1 MKNSGQPPVSD
12 KSANQPQ
19 NPIRRK
25 LLKLLGLGTGIGA
38 APAIAGNTN
47 DLADALFETAGFL
60 SDKTVLIL
68 FRPQDLLELKLTF
81 TGYKKSAD
89 NKSLVKTA
97 GPFLL
102 LVEFQ
107 PQSIAEQAW
116 EETGGE
122 EGQANLDESAK
133 KDLKWNNPNEPVLT
147 GMIIGNPNINPGI
160 KSIIPPA
167 KTYISGK
174 TRLVFDTKGKDNIA
188 LSPSSLLDWSNFQMV
203 VNKRATCTPVF
214 SADDIRTPIYDNKNI
229 IAPKNIEPVK
239 TAPVTLPNNNNNNNP
254 NPGRRITNPP
264 VNSRDTL
271 RRQVELNRNTRA
283 AGRDEANTIAKNEL
297 PIAAI
302 KTDEGLLANI
312 NAYLNSNKPAPI
324 GENET
329 SIEAPYRLFLSP
341 NQFAAWKQEALLQN
355 RPDLQGTQ
363 LSTYE
368 LWHTRLASTNCR
380 GTLDNSR
387 ATKGIKT
394 IRALWGTDINGD
406 WTQKPERDYSP
417 DGKMDMV
424 GLNKFITSLYND
436 DRHCI
441 VHQTSN
447 FGIKEFKPKPIQV
460 NNLMLSTLGAWLDAI
475 VEFKRPELKSVDGSL
490 NMLKWKHIATLARDH
505 YVEVVYA
512 GNMYPFGHEAALVRI
527 TERKPKNGF
536 AGNWQRYFVAI
547 TEEEKKFNQRD
558 RDGKFNAF
566 PFSTIKIVTTAT
578 PTISSPNK
586 FMPSAAGN
594 KDWQFV
600 PTMANGNPFLFKIV
614 AYDYDGGDVSFEM
627 PLVFVS
633 TNISLNN
640 DQSPNGGFIKDLNE
654 YYAKQSINSVNL
666 RNQKMALARS
676 TGKPGETHYE
686 TNRIIFSGNLLLKE
700 SPYFGPGTASLDV
713 FVSAVENITG
723 QRKPLKI
730 QLEDDNNPGGVIA
743 RLHPASGKLAVN
755 FNGSGNKTGGSLSP
769 NFSITGLSRTYGA
782 ISGKIEDVKN
792 KLMDPAS
799 FFDTSAKLFG
809 IIPLSSIIK
818 ATTDLVAG
826 ESPIP
831 ALKNIETDEARITQY
846 TWKGAK
852 LVKQDFFKKM
862 LIFDPAN
869 DARLIIE
876 TSLYRY
882 KGNKP
887 NALIVD
893 SSISGFDIILAGLA
907 KVGFKKVG
915 FKTGANTKTDFTVD
929 MKNPALEF
937 LGPLTFINVLQKYI
951 PADGFSDPP
960 FLDITTSGITS
971 GYTLALPDVQLGAFT
986 LRNINL
992 GASVNLSF
1000 TGGPLIMRFNFCEK
1014 HQPFQLTVSALG
1026 GGGFLA
1032 LEFDVK
1038 GLRTLEAALE
1048 FGAAAS
1054 INLGV
1059 ASGAVSIMGG
1069 VYFKITKK
1077 DDDGKEII
1085 IEGYV
1090 RINGALSVLG
1100 LITVSLE
1107 FLLTLTAN
1115 LETINDKEKVTKVWG
1130 KATLKIKIEIFFFS
1144 KTVKLETSRE
1154 FAGAGADPTFT
1165 MLVSEK
1171 DWLEYCDTFA
1181 A

>member
-1 MKNSGQPPVSD
+1 MKKTGQ
-12 KSANQPQ
+12 NQDQPTAAHTPQ
-19 NPIRRK
+19 SKTRRK

-60 SDKTVLIL
+60 SDKTELVL

-81 TGYKKSAD
+81 TGYKKSPD
-89 NKSLVKTA
+89 NKSLIKTA

-122 EGQANLDESAK
+122 EGQANLDEAAK
-133 KDLKWNNPNEPVLT
+133 KDLKWNNPNEPTLSA
-147 GMIIGNPNINPGI
+147 MIIGNPNINPGL

-174 TRLVFDTKGKDNIA
+174 TRLVFDTKGKDSIA
-188 LSPSSLLDWSNFQMV
+188 LAPSALLDWSSFQMV

-214 SADDIRTPIYDNKNI
+214 SVEDIRTPIYDNKNI
-229 IAPKNIEPVK
+229 LAPKNIEPIK
-239 TAPVTLPNNNNNNNP
+239 KEPVNLPNNNNNNNNNNP
-254 NPGRRITNPP
+254 NRRIANPP

-271 RRQVELNRNTRA
+271 RRQVELNRNNRA
-283 AGRDEANTIAKNEL
+283 AGKDEANTIAKNEL
-297 PIAAI
+297 PIAVI
-302 KTDEGLLANI
+302 KNDAGLLANI
-312 NAYLNSNKPAPI
+312 SAFLSSNKPAPI

-341 NQFAAWKQEALLQN
+341 NQYAAWKQEALLQN

-363 LSTYE
+363 FSTYE

-447 FGIKEFKPKPIQV
+447 FGISGFTPKPIQV
-460 NNLMLSTLGAWLDAI
+460 NNLMLSSLGAWLDAI
-475 VEFKRPELKSVDGSL
+475 VEFKRPELKSVLSDL

-547 TEEEKKFNQRD
+547 TEEEKKYNPVN
-558 RDGKFNAF
+558 KENKHNAF
-566 PFSTIKIVTTAT
+566 PFSTIKIITAAT
-578 PTISSPNK
+578 PTIKSPSKFTSSI
-586 FMPSAAGN
+586 SGN
-594 KDWQFV
+594 DDHQFV
-600 PTMANGNPFLFKIV
+600 PTMANGKPFVFKLV
-614 AYDYDGGDVSFEM
+614 GYDFDGGDVSFEM

-633 TNISLNN
+633 TNVSLNDSQAFHEGN
-640 DQSPNGGFIKDLNE
+640 INKLNSA
-654 YYAKQSINSVNL
+654 YNNNPIGKVSF
-666 RNQKMALARS
+666 RNQQLALARS
-676 TGKPGETHYE
+676 TKPGETHYE
-686 TNRIIFSGNLLLKE
+686 TASVIFNGRFDKNE
-700 SPYFGPGTASLDV
+700 SPGFIPSTESLDV

-730 QLEDDNNPGGVIA
+730 QLEDDRNAGGVIA
-743 RLHPASGKLAVN
+743 KLHPSTSKMAVN

-818 ATTDLVAG
+818 ATTDLLAG

-852 LVKQDFFKKM
+852 LVKQDFFGKM
-862 LIFDPAN
+862 LTFDPAN

-937 LGPLTFINVLQKYI
+937 LGPLTFINVLQKFI

-971 GYTLALPDVQLGAFT
+971 GYTLALPDVQLGAFS

-992 GASVNLSF
+992 GASVSLSF

-1032 LEFDVK
+1032 MEFDVK

-1077 DDDGKEII
+1077 DDDGKEIT

-1107 FLLTLTAN
+1107 FLLSLTAN
-1115 LETINDKEKVTKVWG
+1115 LETVNGKDKVTKVWG